1 MNPANDIQR
10 TSIVKRIDF
19 IETEL
24 NDLDEYKELDFET
37 YSQNRKTRRNVERLV
52 ENIANAS
59 IDIGK
64 IILAGEDVELP
75 ETYKDIFM
83 KLAESTIIDNKL
95 SEDLSDLV
103 RLRNILAHQYL
114 DIKWEMIKNF
124 RDRGMDGVKI
134 YLGIVKTKYLRE
146 AP

>member
-1 MNPANDIQR
+1 MNPINNTQR

-19 IETEL
+19 VETEL
-24 NDLDEYKELDFET
+24 EDLDDYKKLDFEN
-37 YSQNRKTRRNVERLV
+37 YSQNRKTRRDVERLV
-52 ENIANAS
+52 ENIANVS

-75 ETYKDIFM
+75 ETYKDIF
-83 KLAESTIIDNKL
+83 IKL
-95 SEDLSDLV
+95 SEIRMIDKKLSEGLSDLV
-103 RLRNILAHQYL
+103 RLKNILAHQYL

-124 RDRGMDGVKI
+124 KDRGMDEVKT
-134 YLGIVKTKYLRE
+134 YLMIVKTKYLKE

>member
-1 MNPANDIQR
+1 MNPINNTQR

-19 IETEL
+19 VETEL
-24 NDLDEYKELDFET
+24 EDLDDYKKLDFEN
-37 YSQNRKTRRNVERLV
+37 YSQNRKTRRDVERLV

-75 ETYKDIFM
+75 ETYKDIF
-83 KLAESTIIDNKL
+83 IKL
-95 SEDLSDLV
+95 SEIRMIDKKLSEGLSDLV

-124 RDRGMDGVKI
+124 KDRGMDEVKT
-134 YLGIVKTKYLRE
+134 YLMIIKTKYLKE

>member
-1 MNPANDIQR
+1 MNPINNTQR

-19 IETEL
+19 VETEL
-24 NDLDEYKELDFET
+24 EDLDDYKKLDFEN
-37 YSQNRKTRRNVERLV
+37 YSQNRKTRRDVERLV

-75 ETYKDIFM
+75 ETYKDIFI
-83 KLAESTIIDNKL
+83 KLAEIRMIDKKL
-95 SEDLSDLV
+95 SEGLSDLV

-124 RDRGMDGVKI
+124 KDRGMDEVKT
-134 YLGIVKTKYLRE
+134 YLMIVKTKYLKE